1 MEVFESTRLKCW
13 ETMLWLL
20 LVCFSLSD
28 SEKSSNNNSLPS
40 SKLYFQMSVPCSSAF
55 PVQVKGNRTM
65 SPRWAF
71 SCLKITG
78 KLAVFPFWYSPQS
91 AAKLFPTEQ
100 DIQIITGNAVSA
112 KLQFHKNRY
121 LFQSSWTTET
131 NKQRNKKVKKKRHY
145 PNLITL
151 GSAFRSICFP
161 PHKGFAYINYETT

>member
-121 LFQSSWTTET
+121 LFQSSWTTVLGVDPLRLAGVVVYVEDLAVRVACLLSASW
-131 NKQRNKKVKKKRHY
+131 QRW
-145 PNLITL
+145 
-151 GSAFRSICFP
+151 GSQR
-161 PHKGFAYINYETT
+161 G